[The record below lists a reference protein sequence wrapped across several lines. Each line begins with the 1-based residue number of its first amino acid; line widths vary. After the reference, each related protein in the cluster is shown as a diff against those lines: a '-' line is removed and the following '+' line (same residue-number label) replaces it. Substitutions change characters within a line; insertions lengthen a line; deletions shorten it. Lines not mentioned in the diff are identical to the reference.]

1 MISLRTFGLV
11 AAVVV
16 TAALD
21 QAGPAMSADADKL
34 ERSVSVSTSGT
45 VAAEPD
51 IAYISTG
58 VVTEADTAKDAIA
71 RNSAVM
77 TKVID
82 GLKAA
87 GLAARD
93 IQTSALSVD
102 PRYTQ
107 AKEGRP
113 GSISGY
119 RVMNQVRLTVRDVKR
134 LGEVLDAGIALGAN
148 QVSGISFDVANGETL
163 KDEAR
168 KQAMANAKRRA
179 ELYATAAGVQL
190 GAVVRISETV
200 EDDVRP
206 MVGARKAMAANVP
219 IEAGTR
225 TLTVEVH
232 VTYAL
237 K

>member
-34 ERSVSVSTSGT
+34 ERSVSVSASGT

-93 IQTSALSVD
+93 IRTSALSVD

-134 LGEVLDAGIALGAN
+134 LGEVLDAAIALGAN